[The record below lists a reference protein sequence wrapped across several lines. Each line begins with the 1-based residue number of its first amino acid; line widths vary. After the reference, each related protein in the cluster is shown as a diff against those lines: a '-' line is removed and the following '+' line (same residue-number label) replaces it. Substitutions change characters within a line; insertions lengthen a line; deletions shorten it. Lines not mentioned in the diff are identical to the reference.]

1 MLRNLAVSGFSTVSS
16 DASKNCWFVL
26 NTTRPVLIS
35 IPSNN
40 SDGNIEAADISIGS
54 AAPTVRADSAKK
66 SGVPKVP
73 GLDVI
78 TFSPDNR
85 ANLLRKDKEYYS
97 KFCWNENSESPYCW
111 FDTEKEQWYLQHVS
125 TGIREYI

>member
-1 MLRNLAVSGFSTVSS
+1 MLRNLAVSGLSTVSS
-16 DASKNCWFVL
+16 EASKNCWLVL

-35 IPSNN
+35 MPSNN

-66 SGVPKVP
+66 SGVPNVP

-85 ANLLRKDKEYYS
+85 ANLLRK
-97 KFCWNENSESPYCW
+97 NN
-111 FDTEKEQWYLQHVS
+111 TLL
-125 TGIREYI
+125 IR